1 MRNRIFAV
9 LAIAILAGGGLAYG
23 TYNLMN
29 NQPQDQAAA
38 KTQPVVV
45 AASDLQLGAELKADD
60 LQGRAVPRGPGAGRR
75 VRRAPTRSDRPRRHR
90 RRSSRTSRC
99 SPAKLASKEAGAGL
113 PPVIPEGMRA
123 VSVRV
128 NDVIGVA
135 GYVLP
140 GTRVDVLATASPT
153 DQHSDTTTKVI
164 LSNVQV
170 LTAGTR
176 IEQDQDNKPVQVT
189 VVTLLVAPEQAER
202 LALASTEG
210 KIQLALRNPLD
221 QGSPETPGIKK
232 AALLGTVA
240 RMTAAPRRRVPQTA
254 AKAEPVTMLPPAP
267 RADADGRDDPRRQ
280 ARTGSNQVVVRRQ
293 LWHVSSDEATDWRLG
308 AMLN

>member
-9 LAIAILAGGGLAYG
+9 LAIAVLAGGGLAYG
-23 TYNLMN
+23 TYNMMN
-29 NQPQDQAAA
+29 NPQVRVVQT

-45 AASDLQLGAELKADD
+45 AKNDLSLGAELRLED
-60 LQGRAVPRGPGAGRR
+60 LEVTHFPDGQAPAGAFVKREELVGRGVI
-75 VRRAPTRSDRPRRHR
+75 
-90 RRSSRTSRC
+90 SSFVKNEPIL
-99 SPAKLASKEAGAGL
+99 PAKLAPKEAGAGL

-128 NDVIGVA
+128 NEVIGVA

-140 GTRVDVLATASPT
+140 GTRVDVVATASPNGNPQDAT
-153 DQHSDTTTKVI
+153 SKVV

-176 IEQDQDNKPVQVT
+176 MEQDQEKGKPMQVT
-189 VVTLLVAPEQAER
+189 VVTLLVYPEQSER

-221 QGSPETPGIKK
+221 TSAPETPGIKQ
-232 AALLGTVA
+232 AGLLGMVKTPKVTA
-240 RMTAAPRRRVPQTA
+240 SNTGSKGRKVVGPVTPETTMAAP
-254 AKAEPVTMLPPAP
+254 LPTVEMI
-267 RADADGRDDPRRQ
+267 RGDKR
-280 ARTGSNQVVVRRQ
+280 
-293 LWHVSSDEATDWRLG
+293 SSEVIK
-308 AMLN
+308 